1 MLILIS
7 RAALCSSV
15 GPTTLPA
22 RAHVYVIYDVRS
34 QQMSNNGRPFGGVD
48 ETARWIIAAAT
59 HRVASLGWVLG
70 ARGEGRCSEL
80 HPLNH
85 GLGGGTAHGSR
96 KQNARPISHLFYL
109 SGSERVKQFF

>member
-1 MLILIS
+1 
-7 RAALCSSV
+7 
-15 GPTTLPA
+15 
-22 RAHVYVIYDVRS
+22 
-34 QQMSNNGRPFGGVD
+34 MSNNGRPFGGVD

-85 GLGGGTAHGSR
+85 GLGR
-96 KQNARPISHLFYL
+96 KGAWVPKAKRYFTSIL
-109 SGSERVKQFF
+109 SKRVRTCEIIF